1 MTRGSLWAAGCRV
14 LQFLLRWPVRVFKK
28 VRQNKLG
35 IFFNVFVCLFVFCS
49 KPLLPKGQFLDQH
62 QQHRLRAC
70 WMCGPSSP
78 RPGQPRQKLTFDKA
92 PDNSSAQCSLRSPG
106 LNDKDG
112 VRVFCLAGGPRG
124 LSTPCLFSL
133 SLSLRTFPSALCD
146 WSPPFVPRLAPGAY
160 ALLSHSA
167 HPVALIRDS
176 PAWPRPG
183 DSHRPWRRDRK
194 ALHLPRCAIHGQ
206 WIPSPLPSLCRSSKK
221 EETKRNPLRHGTVRA
236 GRDRRGKAR
245 RGKAHKGVV
254 GGEGQAREPGK
265 LPRTRTG

>member
-1 MTRGSLWAAGCRV
+1 MAFVSSASLVVLVGSPHPASSLSLFKLSQV
-14 LQFLLRWPVRVFKK
+14 LSVIGLR
-28 VRQNKLG
+28 
-35 IFFNVFVCLFVFCS
+35 
-49 KPLLPKGQFLDQH
+49 
-62 QQHRLRAC
+62 
-70 WMCGPSSP
+70 PSSP
-78 RPGQPRQKLTFDKA
+78 GLHRVHM
-92 PDNSSAQCSLRSPG
+92 RSYPI
-106 LNDKDG
+106 L
-112 VRVFCLAGGPRG
+112 P
-124 LSTPCLFSL
+124 T
-133 SLSLRTFPSALCD
+133 
-146 WSPPFVPRLAPGAY
+146 
-160 ALLSHSA
+160 
-167 HPVALIRDS
+167 VALIRDS

>member
-49 KPLLPKGQFLDQH
+49 KPLLPEGQFLDQH

-133 SLSLRTFPSALCD
+133 FELSQVLSVIGLRPSSPGLHRVHMRSYPTLLTLSL
-146 WSPPFVPRLAPGAY
+146 
-160 ALLSHSA
+160 
-167 HPVALIRDS
+167 
-176 PAWPRPG
+176 
-183 DSHRPWRRDRK
+183 
-194 ALHLPRCAIHGQ
+194 
-206 WIPSPLPSLCRSSKK
+206 
-221 EETKRNPLRHGTVRA
+221 
-236 GRDRRGKAR
+236 
-245 RGKAHKGVV
+245 
-254 GGEGQAREPGK
+254 
-265 LPRTRTG
+265 